1 MCSLLYLVLLFRL
14 KVVLSAVIG
23 FIVVF
28 CEKKFVLSAVT
39 LFITKQTSS
48 RGIYS

>member
-1 MCSLLYLVLLFRL
+1 MCSLLYLVLLFHF

-39 LFITKQTSS
+39 LLLNKLLAVEFIVD
-48 RGIYS
+48 